1 MISDQ
6 IRQAEDAAR
15 FLTRVLSGF
24 NKTRTYEHYSV
35 IENFTDEE
43 YEEAIDTLTEFGNGM
58 GVTELASSALGKEA
72 E

>member
-24 NKTRTYEHYSV
+24 NESNTYDTYKEVEH
-35 IENFTDEE
+35 FTDEE

-58 GVTELASSALGKEA
+58 GVTELANSTLAI
-72 E
+72 

>member
-24 NKTRTYEHYSV
+24 QESGIYETYKEAEH
-35 IENFTDEE
+35 FTDEE
-43 YEEAIDTLTEFGNGM
+43 FDIAIDTLTEFGNGT
-58 GVTELASSALGKEA
+58 VTLLYTAMKLHRQG
-72 E
+72 